1 MLLTGTGMNT
11 SDSYLQFLTVLVL
24 FVFVLGITYVTT
36 RWIANYQK
44 GKTAGGNLEVVE
56 TLRITSNKYVQ
67 IVRAG
72 NKYLVIAVGKD
83 EVHMLAELSEEELLL
98 VDARAGGDM
107 NFGNILDKFK
117 KLSRKDDK

>member
-72 NKYLVIAVGKD
+72 DKYLVIAVGKD